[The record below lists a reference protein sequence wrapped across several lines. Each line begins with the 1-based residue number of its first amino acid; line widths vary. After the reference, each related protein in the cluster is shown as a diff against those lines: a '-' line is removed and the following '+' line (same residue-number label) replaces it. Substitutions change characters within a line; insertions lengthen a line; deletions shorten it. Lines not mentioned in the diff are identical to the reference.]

1 MNWFP
6 STYLNPPDVEI
17 ADQVPGRL
25 SVGIHPLETVP
36 RRIVDGIS

>member
-1 MNWFP
+1 MNWFLP
-6 STYLNPPDVEI
+6 TCLNSPDVEI

-36 RRIVDGIS
+36 CRIVDGIG